1 MIGGASRFVTNAD
14 FFALF
19 AFVLLFSFIDATL
32 GLAGAL
38 CVGLTRSAVPLLR
51 NASTGMRL
59 ATELNMEIKRP
70 HRVMLGRNASNRIS
84 PAHRDVSVK

>member
-1 MIGGASRFVTNAD
+1 MSAD
-14 FFALF
+14 LSVLF
-19 AFVLLFSFIDATL
+19 AFVLPFLFADAKL
-32 GLAGAL
+32 RLAETL